1 MIITKKY
8 VNELAYEVVGAAI
21 DVHKN
26 LGPGLLESVY
36 EKCLIHELNLNGLK
50 TNNQVKVPIN
60 YKGITLD
67 ADLRTDII
75 VENLIVVE
83 LKAADLI
90 LPIYKAQ
97 LLTYLKLMK
106 MPKGLL
112 INFNTFNITESLVPL
127 VNNYFESLPD
137 E

>member
-1 MIITKKY
+1 M
-8 VNELAYEVVGAAI
+8 
-21 DVHKN
+21 HKN